1 MIIMMIVTRIHVVEE
16 EEVRDPKKKLV
27 EVLKDHIL
35 HQNNM
40 IIRKIDHDIEGVIE
54 EKEGR
59 NQEMLRRNIP
69 RDLVGEVVKEVGETE
84 EEMMVK
90 MKGMKA
96 LEVTGIVR
104 INCLMNEI
112 FVEFLPAK
120 YQVCQDGTAETCD
133 PTSL

>member
-35 HQNNM
+35 RQNNM

-69 RDLVGEVVKEVGETE
+69 RDPVGEVVKEVGETE

-96 LEVTGIVR
+96 LEVTGIVSK
-104 INCLMNEI
+104 NCLE
-112 FVEFLPAK
+112 
-120 YQVCQDGTAETCD
+120 
-133 PTSL
+133 SL